1 MQLIQTIQQ
10 AMTETPVMAV
20 FVVFWAGALASLSS
34 CTLVRIPVVLGY
46 MSGTTDSKGKSIL
59 MTLLF
64 ISGLIFSYTI
74 FGVMLGFVGNLT
86 YNLIKINK
94 YIFWTLGVILFVV
107 GFLISGL
114 VNLKNF
120 SSKFD
125 LKGKFL
131 SPTFIGALL
140 FGIVFALIEAPTCP
154 CCGGMLLVIS
164 GIVVAE
170 HLTAYSILIFI
181 SFALGQ
187 SFPILAIGLSASLIK
202 NDFMNYLKP
211 KVYRLESR
219 VRLVAGNILMAMGI
233 YFAVIA

>member
-86 YNLIKINK
+86 YNLIKI
-94 YIFWTLGVILFVV
+94 
-107 GFLISGL
+107 
-114 VNLKNF
+114 
-120 SSKFD
+120 
-125 LKGKFL
+125 
-131 SPTFIGALL
+131 IG
-140 FGIVFALIEAPTCP
+140 
-154 CCGGMLLVIS
+154 
-164 GIVVAE
+164 
-170 HLTAYSILIFI
+170 
-181 SFALGQ
+181 
-187 SFPILAIGLSASLIK
+187 
-202 NDFMNYLKP
+202 
-211 KVYRLESR
+211 
-219 VRLVAGNILMAMGI
+219 
-233 YFAVIA
+233 